1 MMASTKTPHAPR
13 KVRMNYSTLA
23 QALAHDGDG
32 VVFDLGSL
40 YSRLTDL
47 TDRRHRRGRR
57 YELALVLLMTLVA
70 KLAGQD
76 TPAGIAEWV
85 KLRQDFFADVF
96 QVKHGRMPHA
106 MTYRRVLANADLA
119 ADLDT
124 LTREYLLSQ
133 PEAGQSALL
142 ALDGKTLRGV
152 QAEDQARALHL
163 LAAYLPLEGIVLMQ
177 LEVAGHTNEIPM
189 APRVLKV
196 LDLQGKIVTGDA
208 LLAQRGLS
216 QFIVEAGG
224 DYVWTVKENQP
235 RLRQDLEQLLA
246 PEACLPGTSPVITKV
261 RTTTTV
267 EKSHGRV
274 TRRIFTVCSLL
285 TESSDWPYLQQVFK
299 VERRSVTTT
308 TGETSSEIAY
318 GVTSLTAAVAS
329 PTHLLRLN
337 RGHWGIENGLHYRR
351 DVTLHEDAGR
361 STVTAFGHIM
371 ATLNNLVI
379 GLTIG
384 RKWTNLAKARRFYDA
399 HPDQALQLLFAHSRR
414 TL

>member
-1 MMASTKTPHAPR
+1 
-13 KVRMNYSTLA
+13 MNYSTLA

-32 VVFDLGSL
+32 VVFGLDSL
-40 YSRLTDL
+40 YSRLANL

-57 YELALVLLMTLVA
+57 YELALLLMMTLVA

-76 TPAGIAEWV
+76 TPDGIAEWV
-85 KLRQDFFADVF
+85 NLRRDFFVEVF
-96 QVKHGRMPHA
+96 QVKRGQLPHA
-106 MTYRRVLANADLA
+106 MTYRRVLAQADLA

-133 PEAGQSALL
+133 PEAGQSAPL

-152 QAEDQARALHL
+152 QAEGQARALHL

-177 LEVAGHTNEIPM
+177 LEVAGHTNEIPI

-224 DYVWTVKENQP
+224 NYVWTIKDNQP
-235 RLRQDLEQLLA
+235 QLRRDIEQLLA
-246 PEACLPGTSPVITKV
+246 PESCLPGTSPVITEV

-274 TRRIFTVCSLL
+274 TTRLLTACSLL
-285 TESSDWPYLQQVFK
+285 TESSAWPYLQQVFK
-299 VERRSVTTT
+299 VERRSVKMA
-308 TGETSSEIAY
+308 TGETHAEIAY
-318 GVTSLTAAVAS
+318 GVTSLTASEAS
-329 PTHLLRLN
+329 PARLLSLN

-361 STVTAFGHIM
+361 TRTTAFGHIM

-384 RKWTNLAKARRFYDA
+384 RNWTNLAKARRFYDA
-399 HPDQALQLLFAHSRR
+399 HPDQALQLLLAHSRR